1 MLGYKKILILFVT
14 ANILR
19 YICLQKR
26 VENTKISPWDV
37 RSTLGDYARACGV
50 FERRADGGYGVVLIS
65 ASMCGNVC

>member
-37 RSTLGDYARACGV
+37 SSTRGDYARARAIFGQ
-50 FERRADGGYGVVLIS
+50 RADGGCCVVLRDNI
-65 ASMCGNVC
+65 GIHI